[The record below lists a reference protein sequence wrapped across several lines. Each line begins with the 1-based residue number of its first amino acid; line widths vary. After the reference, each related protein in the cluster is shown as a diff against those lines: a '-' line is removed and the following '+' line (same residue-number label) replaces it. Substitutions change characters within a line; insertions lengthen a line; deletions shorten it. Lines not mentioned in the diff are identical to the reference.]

1 MNCFLW
7 LEGVEGE
14 SGDPWHRGE
23 IDILSAVRSYRI
35 PKQHN
40 AGGFANSGR
49 TIGDLSVTKK
59 YNEDS
64 SKLVQAAA
72 SGKNFKNGLI
82 TFESK
87 NKVVTLEMT
96 NVSIAAFSS
105 DKSVETISLIYDP
118 PSN

>member
-1 MNCFLW
+1 MSCFLW
-7 LEGVEGE
+7 LEGIEGE
-14 SGDPWHRGE
+14 SGNPWHRGE
-23 IDILSAVRSYRI
+23 IDILSAVRGYRI
-35 PKQHN
+35 PNRHM
-40 AGGFANSGR
+40 GGFAISGR
-49 TIGDLSVTKK
+49 TLGDVSVTKK

-82 TFESK
+82 TLESK